1 MEIIYKGIAY
11 TCEVINGYV
20 FAPPSLAHLSA
31 DASESDDTIPQDE
44 RIAYY
49 LSEEEVALSETAK
62 LALIDVKL

>member
-20 FAPPSLAHLSA
+20 FAPPSLAHLSD
-31 DASESDDTIPQDE
+31 DASESDDIIPQDE

-49 LSEEEVALSETAK
+49 LSEDEVSLTDTAK
-62 LALIDVKL
+62 LALIGVTL

>member
-31 DASESDDTIPQDE
+31 DASESDDIIPQDE

-49 LSEEEVALSETAK
+49 LNGSEASMSDAAK
-62 LALIDVKL
+62 LALIGVTL